1 MLGVKN
7 VNNYVWPWHGAR
19 RVYSNRVQKKGG
31 HKGPI
36 RGKLIKASLS
46 TEKNLIKDL
55 PIKLIQVNF
64 TVL

>member
-1 MLGVKN
+1 MYGLGTGPEGFTVIG
-7 VNNYVWPWHGAR
+7 Y
-19 RVYSNRVQKKGG
+19 KKRGG

-46 TEKNLIKDL
+46 TEKNLIIDL

-64 TVL
+64 TVH

>member
-1 MLGVKN
+1 MYGLGTGPEGFTVIG
-7 VNNYVWPWHGAR
+7 Y
-19 RVYSNRVQKKGG
+19 KKKGGG